1 MADNYLERQLED
13 YEARRQAKAKAAKLA
28 WQKRLKAYQKRL
40 KTEQKNPKNYIFDF
54 DGTLMD
60 TAPVILITMAQAIEE
75 MRLPARTEEECR
87 ATIGIRLEE
96 VADYLYPGHPG
107 IGPEYAATY
116 RRIFARNNLPGVA
129 TPYPGVIDTLRALH
143 QSGHP
148 LAIASSRSRA
158 SLDEFVS
165 SMGITDCIVMTVG
178 GDDVTKGKPDPEP
191 VLKIL
196 SQLGWNPKETL
207 VVGDAPVDILM
218 GKGAGCLTCA
228 VTYGNSSL
236 PTLQASHP
244 DCIISSFTELNPE
257 ISLKKSI

>member
-1 MADNYLERQLED
+1 MADNYLERQRED
-13 YEARRQAKAKAAKLA
+13 YEARRQAKANAAKLA

-40 KTEQKNPKNYIFDF
+40 KAEQLQPKNYIFDF

-60 TAPVILITMAQAIEE
+60 TAPVILITMAQTIEE
-75 MRLPARTEEECR
+75 MGLPARTEEECR

-96 VADYLYPGHPG
+96 VADYLYPDRKG

-129 TPYPGVIDTLRALH
+129 PPYPGVIETLRALH
-143 QSGHP
+143 AAGHP

-158 SLDEFVS
+158 SLDEFVAE
-165 SMGITDCIVMTVG
+165 MDIADCIAMTVG
-178 GDDVTKGKPDPEP
+178 GNDVEKGKPDPEP

-196 SQLGWNPKETL
+196 TQLGWNPKETL

-218 GKGAGCLTCA
+218 GQRAGCLTCA
-228 VTYGNSSL
+228 VTYGNSTPS
-236 PTLQASHP
+236 TLQASHP
-244 DCIISSFTELNPE
+244 DRLISSFSELN
-257 ISLKKSI
+257 SLTIED